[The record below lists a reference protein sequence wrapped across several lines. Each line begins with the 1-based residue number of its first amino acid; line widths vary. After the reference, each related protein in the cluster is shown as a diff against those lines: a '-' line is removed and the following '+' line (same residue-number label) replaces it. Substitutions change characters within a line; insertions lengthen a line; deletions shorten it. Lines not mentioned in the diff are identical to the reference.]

1 MRLKRS
7 TIVVLFNWSKT
18 PIEKGIKMSIE
29 KGSVVTLKSGGPRMT
44 VKLKYESNDCVDCQ
58 WFRGD
63 KYHEALQSGNFST
76 EQLILVKDEDCEQSP
91 ILVNA
96 VID

>member
-7 TIVVLFNWSKT
+7 TIVVLNWSKT
-18 PIEKGIKMSIE
+18 PIEKGLKMDIK

-44 VKLKYESNDCVDCQ
+44 VKFKYESNDGVDCQ

-63 KYHEALQSGNFST
+63 KNYEDLQSGNFST